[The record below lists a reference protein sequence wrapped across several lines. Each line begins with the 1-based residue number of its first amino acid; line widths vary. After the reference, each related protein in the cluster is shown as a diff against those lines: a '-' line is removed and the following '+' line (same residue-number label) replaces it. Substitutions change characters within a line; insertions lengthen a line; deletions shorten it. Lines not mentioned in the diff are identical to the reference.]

1 MTELLSIAD
10 FLNAPGTIFDVRSP
24 AEFSHAK
31 IFKAVN
37 LPLFNNSERA
47 TVGTV
52 YKHKGKDAAIQLGL
66 KLIGPKLANFV
77 SQAKILAP
85 QGLAKVHCW
94 RGGMRSSAMAWL
106 LNLAEIKSMQLIGG
120 YKAFRKWV
128 LEQFSRAYKFI
139 VIGGMTGCGKTSILK
154 NLKDLGEQ
162 VIDLE
167 CLAKHRGST
176 YGMLGMEPQPSSEQ
190 FENDLA
196 LQLHELNIE
205 RPVWIEDESRCI
217 GACYIPNLIFKQMA
231 HAPFILIES
240 SFEERVERL
249 VADYGHASAEDLI
262 LASKR
267 ISKRLGSQRTKEIIE
282 AIQQHRLKEAI
293 ILALQYYDSAYTHSL
308 VRRARIISKLPFA
321 EWPQILQIA
330 VSKDLL

>member
-1 MTELLSIAD
+1 MTEMLSITD
-10 FLNAPGTIFDVRSP
+10 FLNAPGTLFDVRSP
-24 AEFSHAK
+24 AEFSHAR
-31 IFKAVN
+31 ILKAVN
-37 LPLFNNSERA
+37 LPLFDNSERA

-52 YKHKGKDAAIQLGL
+52 YKQKGKDAAIHLGL
-66 KLIGPKLANFV
+66 KLIGPKLATFV

-106 LNLAEIKSMQLIGG
+106 LNFADIKSIQLIGG

-128 LEQFSRAYKFI
+128 LEQFSRFYKFI
-139 VIGGMTGCGKTSILK
+139 VIGGMTGCGKTAILK
-154 NLKDLGEQ
+154 ALKALGEQ

-167 CLAKHRGST
+167 FLARHRGST
-176 YGMLGMEPQPSSEQ
+176 YGMLGMEPQPSNEQ

-196 LQLHELNIE
+196 LHLHELNIE

-217 GACYIPNLIFKQMA
+217 GSCYIPNPIFNQMA
-231 HAPFILIES
+231 NAPFVLIES
-240 SFEERVERL
+240 PFEERVDRL
-249 VADYGHASAEDLI
+249 IADYGNASTEDLI

-282 AIQQHRLKEAI
+282 AIQQHRLREAI
-293 ILALQYYDSAYTHSL
+293 ILVLQYYDSAYTHSL
-308 VRRARIISKLPFA
+308 VMRK
-321 EWPQILQIA
+321 
-330 VSKDLL
+330 K